1 MNQVKDYRD
10 NAEECRA
17 VAASMRNG
25 VLRAHVLDLA
35 RQWDELAEDREK
47 IAALRAS
54 LGTD

>member
-35 RQWDELAEDREK
+35 RQWEELAEDREK